1 MSREIW
7 TILPDPIELG
17 REENV
22 GYREVGMFE
31 IKEVLLL
38 WLAGTPKKQIARQ
51 LGQDPKTVRRYV
63 GAAEENGLS
72 PEVGPSGLTEE
83 RLTTVLVALR
93 EHLERPRGETWDRC
107 VEHRERIKKLLDK
120 GLRLT
125 KARKLLVRQGIEIPY
140 STLHRF
146 ATAELGFGRTA
157 ATVAVADGEPGQ
169 ELQLDTGWMGSLEPD
184 AQGRRRRF
192 RAWIF
197 TPNVSRFRFV
207 YPCFRETTATAI
219 EACEAAWE
227 FYGGVFG
234 VLLPD
239 NTKTIVQ
246 TADPLEPTI
255 NPSFLEYAQARGFHI
270 DPARS
275 RRPRDKGRVERNV
288 KFAREDGFAG
298 EQLRSIDE
306 ARERGAFWS
315 RHECGMRRHSRTQR
329 LPLEHFEAEEK
340 PVLKPAPT
348 AHYDSPLWC
357 DPKVARD
364 HFAQV
369 AKALYSLPT
378 HFIGKTLRAR
388 ADRQTVRFYDA
399 GILVK
404 THPRMPPGGRSIDE
418 ADFPEHKSPY
428 AMRDVAFLQRQA
440 ERHGPSVGRMAEM
453 ILEGPLP
460 WTRMRRV
467 YALLG
472 LARKYGDARMEETCA
487 IALAAEM
494 IDVKRL
500 KRMLELGKPK
510 APTPS
515 TSQKVLPFA
524 RHMRPTKK
532 YAYTRTTPTDHPSKE
547 DTDESTNDLA

>member
-1 MSREIW
+1 
-7 TILPDPIELG
+7 
-17 REENV
+17 V
-22 GYREVGMFE
+22 AYRDVGMLE

-38 WLAGTPKKQIARQ
+38 WLAGTPKKRIARQ
-51 LGQDPKTVRRYV
+51 LGLDPKTVRRYV
-63 GAAEENGLS
+63 GAAEASGLS
-72 PEVGPSGLTEE
+72 PAAGPSGLTEE
-83 RLTTVLVALR
+83 QLTSVLLVLR
-93 EHLERPRGETWDRC
+93 GHLERPHGESWDRC
-107 VEHRERIKKLLDK
+107 VEHRERIKKLLDE

-146 ATAELGFGRTA
+146 AVAEFGFGRTA
-157 ATVAVADGEPGQ
+157 ATVAVVDGEPGE

-192 RAWIF
+192 RAWVF

-246 TADPLEPTI
+246 TADSLEATI
-255 NPSFLEYAQARGFHI
+255 NPTFLEYAQARGFHI

-275 RRPRDKGRVERNV
+275 RRPQDKGRVERSV
-288 KFAREDGFAG
+288 RFVREDGFAG
-298 EQLRSIDE
+298 EQLQSIDE
-306 ARERGAFWS
+306 ARERGTFWS
-315 RHECGMRRHSRTQR
+315 RHESGMRRHSRTQR
-329 LPLEHFEAEEK
+329 RPLEHFEAEEK
-340 PVLKPAPT
+340 PVLNPAPT
-348 AHYDSPLWC
+348 APYDLPLWC

-369 AKALYSLPT
+369 DKALYSLPT
-378 HFIGKTLRAR
+378 HFIGKRLRAR

-404 THPRMPPGGRSIDE
+404 THPRKPPGGRSTDPT
-418 ADFPEHKSPY
+418 DFPEHKSAY

-440 ERHGPSVGRMAEM
+440 KRHGPSVGRMAEM
-453 ILEGPLP
+453 ILDGPLP

-472 LARKYGDARMEETCA
+472 LARKYGDARMEEVCA
-487 IALAAEM
+487 LALAAEM

-500 KRMLELGKPK
+500 KRMLELAKPDT
-510 APTPS
+510 PTPS
-515 TSQKVLPFA
+515 TPQKVLPFT
-524 RHMRPTKK
+524 RHLRPPEK
-532 YAYTRTTPTDHPSKE
+532 YALPRTTRADAPSLE
-547 DTDESTNDLA
+547 ETDESTDDLA

>member
-7 TILPDPIELG
+7 TTLPDPIELG
-17 REENV
+17 REETV

-63 GAAEENGLS
+63 GAAEQNGLS

-107 VEHRERIKKLLDK
+107 VEHRERIKKFLDS
-120 GLRLT
+120 GLRLS
-125 KARKLLVRQGIEIPY
+125 KARKLLVRQGIQIPY

-207 YPCFRETTATAI
+207 YPCFRETTVTAI

-255 NPSFLEYAQARGFHI
+255 NPTFLEYAQARGFHI

-275 RRPRDKGRVERNV
+275 RRPRDKGRVESNV
-288 KFAREDGFAG
+288 RFAREDAFAG
-298 EQLRSIDE
+298 EKLCSIDD
-306 ARERGAFWS
+306 ARERGTFWC
-315 RHECGMRRHSRTQR
+315 RHESGMRRHSRTQR
-329 LPLEHFEAEEK
+329 LPLEHFETEEK
-340 PVLKPAPT
+340 SVLKPAPT
-348 AHYDSPLWC
+348 APYDTPLWC

-378 HFIGKTLRAR
+378 HFIGKKLRTR

-404 THPRMPPGGRSIDE
+404 THPRMPPGGRSTDE
-418 ADFPEHKSPY
+418 SDFPEHKSPY

-440 ERHGPSVGRMAEM
+440 KQHGPSVGRMAEM

-467 YALLG
+467 YALLS
-472 LARKYGDARMEETCA
+472 LARKYGDDRMEETCA
-487 IALAAEM
+487 MALAAEM

-510 APTPS
+510 AAPPS

-532 YAYTRTTPTDHPSKE
+532 YAYTRTTPTDHLSTE